1 MPPRI
6 SVAGGE
12 DVRESSSGFD
22 MEGKTVISI
31 DMPFS
36 NINLTTASSS
46 LIKGYYAYATNLV
59 IAIDLENKKK
69 LRVTKQPE
77 S

>member
-1 MPPRI
+1 
-6 SVAGGE
+6 
-12 DVRESSSGFD
+12 